1 MPQGDR
7 PSSPLVSSDARL
19 PYSKGLMAR
28 TLMGTGLSPARA
40 YELAKVIEGRLGPS
54 ATAVGIA
61 ELQTVAAQV
70 LEEEGAAEVLEHLSL
85 LEQFYQLDIP
95 LIILIGGTTGTGK
108 STIAA
113 EVAHRLGIMRVTGT
127 DVVRE
132 TIRAFFP
139 FSVLPTVH
147 YSTFLAAEGLRLPDY
162 EPADPVLLGYLEQ
175 VSHVRVGTQ
184 AVIARAA
191 EEGYSQVIEGA
202 HLVPGDYL
210 IHDQAILLV
219 QFLLT
224 VPGEDEHR
232 RRFEGR
238 DYSSHG
244 KRPLEKYVANLR
256 EIRQIQDYLTQ
267 RADKNGVPV
276 LDSTSSEEAVQAIMR
291 VILEQVVTR
300 TRGTKEANEP
310 RSWLGS
316 LKRRLHSSR

>member
-1 MPQGDR
+1 
-7 PSSPLVSSDARL
+7 
-19 PYSKGLMAR
+19 
-28 TLMGTGLSPARA
+28 MGTGLSPARA
-40 YELAKVIEGRLGPS
+40 YDLARAIEGRLGSS

-61 ELQTVAAQV
+61 ELQSVTAQV

-85 LEQFYQLDIP
+85 LEKFYQLDIP
-95 LIILIGGTTGTGK
+95 LVILIGGTTGTGK

-113 EVAHRLGIMRVTGT
+113 EVAHRLGITRVTGT

-139 FSVLPTVH
+139 FSVMPTVH

-175 VSHVRVGTQ
+175 VSHVRVGTE

-202 HLVPGDYL
+202 HLVPGDYAV
-210 IHDQAILLV
+210 HDETILLI
-219 QFLLT
+219 QFLLA
-224 VPGEDEHR
+224 VPDEEVHR

-244 KRPLEKYVANLR
+244 KRPLEKYVAHLR
-256 EIRQIQDYLTQ
+256 EIRQIQGYLTQ
-267 RADKNGVPV
+267 RADKNSIPV
-276 LDSTSSEEAVQAIMR
+276 LDSTSSDETVQAIMR
-291 VILEQVVTR
+291 AILEQVAIR
-300 TRGTKEANEP
+300 TRDVEPEASES
-310 RSWLGS
+310 RSWLES